1 VPKTSK
7 PFSLKA
13 LLSSVGLFI
22 GIAGMV
28 FLLRTMW
35 THRDEMKDSFSH
47 LTWSS
52 LVGSLFFALMSMS
65 YLGSMWGRLLLRR
78 GYKVPRAQ
86 LVSWYY
92 TGQLGKYVPGGI
104 WAVVGRAEMAVR
116 GGIPRADAYSVTG
129 LSMFTTYSAAA
140 LCAAL
145 GSLLA
150 WEKPVIGAALL
161 LALLLGATVYA
172 STPLRQHL
180 VRHLRKVTSGTNEL
194 TSPKEMIALT
204 VVQVPAWIMIS
215 LSTTIT
221 AHAFGA
227 HVGILH
233 MFFVSSLSWLI
244 GFLIIGA
251 PGGLGVRESIFTGL
265 LSASIGTS
273 TALSLAIASR
283 MIFVSVDFLGALIFN
298 VIARKLKPGVIEEP
312 TQ

>member
-1 VPKTSK
+1 MK
-7 PFSLKA
+7 PFSIRA
-13 LLSSVGLFI
+13 LVSSIGLII
-22 GIAGMV
+22 GLAGMA

-35 THRDEMKDSFSH
+35 THRDEMKDSFSQP
-47 LTWSS
+47 TWSS
-52 LVGSLFFALMSMS
+52 LVGAVFFAFMSMS
-65 YLGSMWGRLLLRR
+65 YLGWMWGRLLLRR

-92 TGQLGKYVPGGI
+92 TGQLGKYVPGGV

-116 GGIPRADAYSVTG
+116 GGVPRADAYSVTG

-145 GSLLA
+145 GSLLS
-150 WEKPVIGAALL
+150 WERPIIGAALL
-161 LALLLGATVYA
+161 LALVVGLSVYA
-172 STPLRQHL
+172 IAPLRQRL
-180 VRHLRKVTSGTNEL
+180 VGLLRKITSGTNEL
-194 TSPKEMIALT
+194 TAPKDMLALT
-204 VVQVPAWIMIS
+204 IVQVPAWIMIS

-227 HVGILH
+227 EVGVLH

-244 GFLIIGA
+244 GFLVIGA

-273 TALSLAIASR
+273 TALSLAVASR

-298 VIARKLKPGVIEEP
+298 VIARKLKPTVSEAP

>member
-1 VPKTSK
+1 MK
-7 PFSLKA
+7 PFSIRA
-13 LLSSVGLFI
+13 LVSSIGLII
-22 GIAGMV
+22 GLAGMA

-35 THRDEMKDSFSH
+35 THREEMKDSFSH

-52 LVGSLFFALMSMS
+52 LVGAVFFAFMSMS
-65 YLGSMWGRLLLRR
+65 YLGWMWGRLLLRR

-92 TGQLGKYVPGGI
+92 TGQLGKYVPGGV

-116 GGIPRADAYSVTG
+116 GGVPRADAYSVTG

-145 GSLLA
+145 GSLLS
-150 WEKPVIGAALL
+150 WERPIIGAALL
-161 LALLLGATVYA
+161 LALVVGLSVYA
-172 STPLRQHL
+172 IAPLRQRL
-180 VRHLRKVTSGTNEL
+180 VGLLRKITSGTNEL
-194 TSPKEMIALT
+194 TAPKDMLALT
-204 VVQVPAWIMIS
+204 IVQVPAWIMIS

-227 HVGILH
+227 EVGVLH

-244 GFLIIGA
+244 GFLVIGA

-273 TALSLAIASR
+273 TALSLAVASR

-298 VIARKLKPGVIEEP
+298 VIARKLKPTVSEAP

>member
-1 VPKTSK
+1 MK
-7 PFSLKA
+7 PFSIRA
-13 LLSSVGLFI
+13 VVSSIGLII
-22 GIAGMV
+22 GLAGMA

-35 THRDEMKDSFSH
+35 THRDELKDSFSH

-52 LVGSLFFALMSMS
+52 LVGAVFFAFMSMS
-65 YLGSMWGRLLLRR
+65 YLGWMWGRLLLRR

-92 TGQLGKYVPGGI
+92 TGQLGKYVPGGV

-116 GGIPRADAYSVTG
+116 GGVPRADAYSVTG

-145 GSLLA
+145 GSLLS
-150 WEKPVIGAALL
+150 WERPIIGAALL
-161 LALLLGATVYA
+161 LALLFGLSVYA
-172 STPLRQHL
+172 IAPLRQRL
-180 VRHLRKVTSGTNEL
+180 VGLLRKVTSGTNEL
-194 TSPKEMIALT
+194 TAPKDMLALT
-204 VVQVPAWIMIS
+204 IVQVPAWIMIS

-227 HVGILH
+227 EVGVLH

-244 GFLIIGA
+244 GFLVIGA

-265 LSASIGTS
+265 LSASVGTS
-273 TALSLAIASR
+273 TALSLAVASR

-298 VIARKLKPGVIEEP
+298 LIARKLKPTVSKAP
-312 TQ
+312 MQ

>member
-1 VPKTSK
+1 MK
-7 PFSLKA
+7 PFSIRA
-13 LLSSVGLFI
+13 LVSSIGLII
-22 GIAGMV
+22 GLAGMA

-52 LVGSLFFALMSMS
+52 LVGAVFFAFMSMS
-65 YLGSMWGRLLLRR
+65 YLGWMWGRLLLRR

-92 TGQLGKYVPGGI
+92 TGQLGKYVPGGV

-116 GGIPRADAYSVTG
+116 GGVPRADAYSVTG

-145 GSLLA
+145 GSLLS
-150 WEKPVIGAALL
+150 WERPIIGAALL
-161 LALLLGATVYA
+161 LALVVGLSVYA
-172 STPLRQHL
+172 IAPLRQRL
-180 VRHLRKVTSGTNEL
+180 VGLLRKITSGTNEL
-194 TSPKEMIALT
+194 TAPKDMLALT
-204 VVQVPAWIMIS
+204 IVQVPAWIMIS

-227 HVGILH
+227 EVGVLH

-244 GFLIIGA
+244 GFLVIGA
-251 PGGLGVRESIFTGL
+251 PGGLGVLESIFTGL

-273 TALSLAIASR
+273 TALSLAVASR

-298 VIARKLKPGVIEEP
+298 VIARKLKPTVSEAP

>member
-1 VPKTSK
+1 MK
-7 PFSLKA
+7 PFSIRA
-13 LLSSVGLFI
+13 LVSSIGLII
-22 GIAGMV
+22 GLAGMA

-35 THRDEMKDSFSH
+35 THRDEMKDSFSQ

-52 LVGSLFFALMSMS
+52 LVGAVFFAFMSMS
-65 YLGSMWGRLLLRR
+65 YLGWMWGRLLLRR

-92 TGQLGKYVPGGI
+92 TGQLGKYVPGGV

-116 GGIPRADAYSVTG
+116 GGVPRADAYSVTG

-145 GSLLA
+145 GSLLS
-150 WEKPVIGAALL
+150 WERPMIGAALL
-161 LALLLGATVYA
+161 LALLFGLSVYA
-172 STPLRQHL
+172 IAPLRQRL
-180 VRHLRKVTSGTNEL
+180 MGLLRKVTSGTNEL
-194 TSPKEMIALT
+194 TAPKDMLALT
-204 VVQVPAWIMIS
+204 IVQVPAWIMIS

-227 HVGILH
+227 EVGVLH

-244 GFLIIGA
+244 GFLVIGA
-251 PGGLGVRESIFTGL
+251 PGGIGVRESIFTGL

-273 TALSLAIASR
+273 TALSLAVASR

-298 VIARKLKPGVIEEP
+298 VIARKLKPTVSEAP

>member
-1 VPKTSK
+1 MK
-7 PFSLKA
+7 PFSIRA
-13 LLSSVGLFI
+13 LVSSIGLII
-22 GIAGMV
+22 GLAGMA

-35 THRDEMKDSFSH
+35 THRDEMKDSFSQ

-52 LVGSLFFALMSMS
+52 LVGAVFFAFMSMS
-65 YLGSMWGRLLLRR
+65 YLGWMWGRLLLRR

-92 TGQLGKYVPGGI
+92 TGQLGKYVPGGV

-116 GGIPRADAYSVTG
+116 GGVPRADAYSVTG

-145 GSLLA
+145 GSLLS
-150 WEKPVIGAALL
+150 WERPIIGVALL
-161 LALLLGATVYA
+161 LALVVGLSVYA
-172 STPLRQHL
+172 IAPLRQRL
-180 VRHLRKVTSGTNEL
+180 MGLLRKVTSGTNEL
-194 TSPKEMIALT
+194 TAPKDMLALT
-204 VVQVPAWIMIS
+204 IVQVPAWIMIS

-227 HVGILH
+227 EVGVLH

-244 GFLIIGA
+244 GFLVIGA

-273 TALSLAIASR
+273 TALSLAVASR

-298 VIARKLKPGVIEEP
+298 VIARKLKPTVSEVP

>member
-1 VPKTSK
+1 MK
-7 PFSLKA
+7 PFSIRA
-13 LLSSVGLFI
+13 LVSSIGLII
-22 GIAGMV
+22 GLAGMA

-52 LVGSLFFALMSMS
+52 LVGAVFFAFMSMS
-65 YLGSMWGRLLLRR
+65 YLGWMWGRLLLRR

-92 TGQLGKYVPGGI
+92 TGQLGKYVPGGV

-116 GGIPRADAYSVTG
+116 GGVPRADAYSVTG

-145 GSLLA
+145 GSLLS
-150 WEKPVIGAALL
+150 WERPIIGAALL
-161 LALLLGATVYA
+161 LALLFGLSVYA
-172 STPLRQHL
+172 IAPLRQRL
-180 VRHLRKVTSGTNEL
+180 VGLLRKVTSGTNEL
-194 TSPKEMIALT
+194 TAPKDMLALT
-204 VVQVPAWIMIS
+204 IVQVPAWIMIS

-227 HVGILH
+227 EVGVLH

-244 GFLIIGA
+244 GFLVIGA

-265 LSASIGTS
+265 LSASVGTS
-273 TALSLAIASR
+273 TALSLAVASR

-298 VIARKLKPGVIEEP
+298 LIARKLKPTVSEAP

>member
-1 VPKTSK
+1 MK
-7 PFSLKA
+7 PFSIRA
-13 LLSSVGLFI
+13 LVSSIGLII
-22 GIAGMV
+22 GLAGMA

-52 LVGSLFFALMSMS
+52 LVGAVFFAFMSMS
-65 YLGSMWGRLLLRR
+65 YLGWMWGRLLLRR

-92 TGQLGKYVPGGI
+92 TGQLGKYVPGGV

-116 GGIPRADAYSVTG
+116 GGVPRADAYSVTG

-145 GSLLA
+145 GSLLS
-150 WEKPVIGAALL
+150 WERPIIGAALL
-161 LALLLGATVYA
+161 LALVFGLSVYA
-172 STPLRQHL
+172 IAPLRQRL
-180 VRHLRKVTSGTNEL
+180 VGLLRKITSGTNEL
-194 TSPKEMIALT
+194 TAPKDMLALT
-204 VVQVPAWIMIS
+204 IVQVPAWIMIS

-227 HVGILH
+227 EVGVLH

-244 GFLIIGA
+244 GFLVIGA

-265 LSASIGTS
+265 LSASVGTS
-273 TALSLAIASR
+273 TALSLAVASR
-283 MIFVSVDFLGALIFN
+283 MIFVTVDFLGALIFN
-298 VIARKLKPGVIEEP
+298 VIARKLKPTVSEAP

>member
-1 VPKTSK
+1 MK
-7 PFSLKA
+7 PFSIRA
-13 LLSSVGLFI
+13 LVSSIGLII
-22 GIAGMV
+22 GLAGMA

-35 THRDEMKDSFSH
+35 THRDEMKDSFSQ

-52 LVGSLFFALMSMS
+52 LVGAVFFAFMSMS
-65 YLGSMWGRLLLRR
+65 YLGWMWGRLLLRR

-92 TGQLGKYVPGGI
+92 TGQLGKYVPGGV

-116 GGIPRADAYSVTG
+116 GGVPRADAYSVTG

-145 GSLLA
+145 GSLLS
-150 WEKPVIGAALL
+150 WKRPIIGAALL
-161 LALLLGATVYA
+161 LALVIGLSVYA
-172 STPLRQHL
+172 IVPLRQRL
-180 VRHLRKVTSGTNEL
+180 MGLLRKVTSGTNEL
-194 TSPKEMIALT
+194 TAPKDMFALT
-204 VVQVPAWIMIS
+204 IVQVPAWIMIS

-227 HVGILH
+227 EVGVLH
-233 MFFVSSLSWLI
+233 MFYVSSLSWLI
-244 GFLIIGA
+244 GFLVIGA

-265 LSASIGTS
+265 LSASVGTS
-273 TALSLAIASR
+273 TALSLAVASR

-298 VIARKLKPGVIEEP
+298 LIARRLKPSVSEAP

>member
-1 VPKTSK
+1 MK
-7 PFSLKA
+7 PFSIRA
-13 LLSSVGLFI
+13 LVSSIGLII
-22 GIAGMV
+22 GLAGMA

-35 THRDEMKDSFSH
+35 THRDEMKDSFSQ

-52 LVGSLFFALMSMS
+52 LVGAVFFAFMSMS
-65 YLGSMWGRLLLRR
+65 YLGWMWGRLLLRR

-92 TGQLGKYVPGGI
+92 TGQLGKYVPGGV

-116 GGIPRADAYSVTG
+116 GGVPRADAYSVTG

-145 GSLLA
+145 GSLLS
-150 WEKPVIGAALL
+150 WERPIIGAALL
-161 LALLLGATVYA
+161 LALVIGISVYA
-172 STPLRQHL
+172 IAPLRQRL
-180 VRHLRKVTSGTNEL
+180 MGLLRKVTSGTNEL
-194 TSPKEMIALT
+194 TAPKDMFALT
-204 VVQVPAWIMIS
+204 IVQVPAWIMIS

-227 HVGILH
+227 EVGILH

-244 GFLIIGA
+244 GFLVIGA

-265 LSASIGTS
+265 LSASVGTS
-273 TALSLAIASR
+273 TALSLAVASR

-298 VIARKLKPGVIEEP
+298 LFARRLKPSVSEAP

>member
-1 VPKTSK
+1 MK
-7 PFSLKA
+7 PFSIRA
-13 LLSSVGLFI
+13 LVSSIGLIVGL
-22 GIAGMV
+22 AGMA

-35 THRDEMKDSFSH
+35 THRDEMKDSFSQ

-52 LVGSLFFALMSMS
+52 LVGAVFFAFMSMS
-65 YLGSMWGRLLLRR
+65 YLGWMWGRLLLRR

-92 TGQLGKYVPGGI
+92 TGQLGKYVPGGV

-116 GGIPRADAYSVTG
+116 GGVPRADAYSVTG

-145 GSLLA
+145 GSLLS
-150 WEKPVIGAALL
+150 WERPIIGAALL
-161 LALLLGATVYA
+161 LALLFGLSVYA
-172 STPLRQHL
+172 IAPLRQRL
-180 VRHLRKVTSGTNEL
+180 MGLLRKVTSGTNEL
-194 TSPKEMIALT
+194 TAPKDMLALT
-204 VVQVPAWIMIS
+204 IVQVPAWIMIS

-227 HVGILH
+227 EVGVLH

-244 GFLIIGA
+244 GFLVIGA

-273 TALSLAIASR
+273 TALSLAVASR

-298 VIARKLKPGVIEEP
+298 VIARKLKPTVSEAP

>member
-1 VPKTSK
+1 MK
-7 PFSLKA
+7 PFSIRA
-13 LLSSVGLFI
+13 LVSSIGLII
-22 GIAGMV
+22 GLAGMA

-35 THRDEMKDSFSH
+35 THRDEMKDSFSQ

-52 LVGSLFFALMSMS
+52 LVGAVFFAFMSMS
-65 YLGSMWGRLLLRR
+65 YLGWMWGRLLLRR

-92 TGQLGKYVPGGI
+92 TGQLGKYVPGGV

-116 GGIPRADAYSVTG
+116 GGVPRADAYSVTG

-145 GSLLA
+145 GSLLS
-150 WEKPVIGAALL
+150 WERPIIGAALL
-161 LALLLGATVYA
+161 LALLFGLSVYA
-172 STPLRQHL
+172 IAPLRQRL
-180 VRHLRKVTSGTNEL
+180 VGLLRKVTSGTNEL
-194 TSPKEMIALT
+194 TAPKDMLALT
-204 VVQVPAWIMIS
+204 IVQVPAWIMIS

-227 HVGILH
+227 EVGVLH

-244 GFLIIGA
+244 GFLVIGA

-265 LSASIGTS
+265 LSATVGTS
-273 TALSLAIASR
+273 TALSLAVASR

-298 VIARKLKPGVIEEP
+298 LIARKLKPTVSEAP

>member
-1 VPKTSK
+1 MK
-7 PFSLKA
+7 PFSIRA
-13 LLSSVGLFI
+13 VVSSIGLII
-22 GIAGMV
+22 GLAGMA

-52 LVGSLFFALMSMS
+52 LVGAVFFAFMSMS
-65 YLGSMWGRLLLRR
+65 YLGWMWGRLLLRR

-92 TGQLGKYVPGGI
+92 TGQLGKYVPGGV

-116 GGIPRADAYSVTG
+116 GGVPRADAYSVTG

-145 GSLLA
+145 GSLLS
-150 WEKPVIGAALL
+150 WERPIIGAALL
-161 LALLLGATVYA
+161 LALLFGISVYA
-172 STPLRQHL
+172 IAPLRQRL
-180 VRHLRKVTSGTNEL
+180 VGLLRKVTSGTNEL
-194 TSPKEMIALT
+194 TAPKDMLALT
-204 VVQVPAWIMIS
+204 IVQVPAWIMIS

-227 HVGILH
+227 EVGVLH

-244 GFLIIGA
+244 GFLVIGA

-265 LSASIGTS
+265 LSASVGTS
-273 TALSLAIASR
+273 TALSLAVASR

-298 VIARKLKPGVIEEP
+298 LIARKLKPTVSKAP
-312 TQ
+312 MQ

>member
-1 VPKTSK
+1 MK
-7 PFSLKA
+7 PFSIRA
-13 LLSSVGLFI
+13 LVSSIGLII
-22 GIAGMV
+22 GLAGMA

-52 LVGSLFFALMSMS
+52 LVGAVFFAFMSMS
-65 YLGSMWGRLLLRR
+65 YLGWMWGRLLLRR
-78 GYKVPRAQ
+78 GYKVPRAHW
-86 LVSWYY
+86 VSWYY
-92 TGQLGKYVPGGI
+92 TGQLGKYVPGGV

-116 GGIPRADAYSVTG
+116 GGVPRADAYSVTG

-145 GSLLA
+145 GSLLS
-150 WEKPVIGAALL
+150 WERPIIGAALL
-161 LALLLGATVYA
+161 LALVVGLSVYA
-172 STPLRQHL
+172 IAPLRQRL
-180 VRHLRKVTSGTNEL
+180 VGLLRKITSGTNEL
-194 TSPKEMIALT
+194 TAPKDMLALT
-204 VVQVPAWIMIS
+204 IVQVPAWIMIS

-227 HVGILH
+227 EVGVLH

-244 GFLIIGA
+244 GFLVIGA

-273 TALSLAIASR
+273 TALSLAVASR

-298 VIARKLKPGVIEEP
+298 VIARKLKPTVSEAP

>member
-1 VPKTSK
+1 MK
-7 PFSLKA
+7 PFSIRA
-13 LLSSVGLFI
+13 LVSSIGLII
-22 GIAGMV
+22 GLAGMA

-35 THRDEMKDSFSH
+35 THRDEMKDSFSQ

-52 LVGSLFFALMSMS
+52 LVGAVFFAFMSMS
-65 YLGSMWGRLLLRR
+65 YLGWMWGRLLLRR

-92 TGQLGKYVPGGI
+92 TGQLGKYVPGGV

-116 GGIPRADAYSVTG
+116 GGVPRADAYSVTG

-145 GSLLA
+145 GSLLS
-150 WEKPVIGAALL
+150 WERPIIGAALL
-161 LALLLGATVYA
+161 LALVVGLSVYA
-172 STPLRQHL
+172 IAPLRQRL
-180 VRHLRKVTSGTNEL
+180 VGLLRKITSGTNEL
-194 TSPKEMIALT
+194 TAPKDMLALT
-204 VVQVPAWIMIS
+204 IVQVPAWIMIS
-215 LSTTIT
+215 LSTTVT

-227 HVGILH
+227 EVGVLH

-244 GFLIIGA
+244 GFLVIGA

-273 TALSLAIASR
+273 TALSLAVASR

-298 VIARKLKPGVIEEP
+298 VIARKLKPTVSEAP

>member
-1 VPKTSK
+1 MK
-7 PFSLKA
+7 PFSIRA
-13 LLSSVGLFI
+13 LVSSIGLII
-22 GIAGMV
+22 GLAGMA

-35 THRDEMKDSFSH
+35 THRDEMKDSFSQ

-52 LVGSLFFALMSMS
+52 LVGAVFFAFMSMS
-65 YLGSMWGRLLLRR
+65 YFGWMWGRLLLRR

-92 TGQLGKYVPGGI
+92 TGQLGKYVPGGV

-116 GGIPRADAYSVTG
+116 GGVPRADAYSVTG

-145 GSLLA
+145 GSLLS
-150 WEKPVIGAALL
+150 WERPIIGAALL
-161 LALLLGATVYA
+161 LALVIGISVYA
-172 STPLRQHL
+172 IAPLRQRL
-180 VRHLRKVTSGTNEL
+180 MGLLRKVTSGTNEL
-194 TSPKEMIALT
+194 TAPKDMFALT
-204 VVQVPAWIMIS
+204 IVQVPAWIMIS
-215 LSTTIT
+215 LSTIIT

-227 HVGILH
+227 EVGILH

-244 GFLIIGA
+244 GFLVIGA

-265 LSASIGTS
+265 LSASVGTS
-273 TALSLAIASR
+273 TALSLAVASR

-298 VIARKLKPGVIEEP
+298 LFARRLKPSVSEAP

>member
-1 VPKTSK
+1 MK
-7 PFSLKA
+7 PFSIRA
-13 LLSSVGLFI
+13 LVSSIGLII
-22 GIAGMV
+22 GLAGMA

-35 THRDEMKDSFSH
+35 THRDEMKDSFSQ

-52 LVGSLFFALMSMS
+52 LVGAVFFAFMSMS
-65 YLGSMWGRLLLRR
+65 YLGWMWGRLLLRR

-92 TGQLGKYVPGGI
+92 TGQLGKYVPGGV

-116 GGIPRADAYSVTG
+116 GGVPRADAYSVTG

-145 GSLLA
+145 GSLLS
-150 WEKPVIGAALL
+150 WERPIIGAALL
-161 LALLLGATVYA
+161 LALVVGLSVYA
-172 STPLRQHL
+172 IAPLRQRL
-180 VRHLRKVTSGTNEL
+180 VGLLRKITSGTNEL
-194 TSPKEMIALT
+194 TGPKDMLALT
-204 VVQVPAWIMIS
+204 IVQVPAWIMIS

-227 HVGILH
+227 EVGVLH

-244 GFLIIGA
+244 GFLVIGA

-273 TALSLAIASR
+273 TALSLAVASR

-298 VIARKLKPGVIEEP
+298 VIARKLKPTVSEAP

>member
-1 VPKTSK
+1 MK
-7 PFSLKA
+7 PFSIRA
-13 LLSSVGLFI
+13 LVSSIGLII
-22 GIAGMV
+22 GLAGMA

-35 THRDEMKDSFSH
+35 THRDEMKDSFSQ

-52 LVGSLFFALMSMS
+52 LVGAVFFAFMSMS
-65 YLGSMWGRLLLRR
+65 YFGWMWGRLLLRR

-92 TGQLGKYVPGGI
+92 TGQLGKYVPGGV

-116 GGIPRADAYSVTG
+116 GGVPRADAYSVTG

-145 GSLLA
+145 GSLLS
-150 WEKPVIGAALL
+150 WERPIIGAALL
-161 LALLLGATVYA
+161 LALVIGISVYA
-172 STPLRQHL
+172 IAPLRQRL
-180 VRHLRKVTSGTNEL
+180 MGLLRKVTSGTNEL
-194 TSPKEMIALT
+194 TAPKDMFALT
-204 VVQVPAWIMIS
+204 IVQVPAWIMIS

-227 HVGILH
+227 EVGILH

-244 GFLIIGA
+244 GFLVIGA

-265 LSASIGTS
+265 LSASVGTS
-273 TALSLAIASR
+273 TALSLAVASR

-298 VIARKLKPGVIEEP
+298 LFARRLKPSVSEAP

>member
-1 VPKTSK
+1 MK
-7 PFSLKA
+7 PFSIRA
-13 LLSSVGLFI
+13 LVSSIGLII
-22 GIAGMV
+22 GLAGMA

-35 THRDEMKDSFSH
+35 THRDEMKDSFSQ

-52 LVGSLFFALMSMS
+52 LVGAVFFAFMSMS
-65 YLGSMWGRLLLRR
+65 YLGWMWGRLLLRR

-92 TGQLGKYVPGGI
+92 TGQLGKYVPGGV

-116 GGIPRADAYSVTG
+116 GGVPRADAYSVTG

-145 GSLLA
+145 GSLLS
-150 WEKPVIGAALL
+150 WERPIIGAALL
-161 LALLLGATVYA
+161 LALLFGLSVYA
-172 STPLRQHL
+172 IAPLRQRL
-180 VRHLRKVTSGTNEL
+180 VGLLRKVTSGTNEL
-194 TSPKEMIALT
+194 TAPKDMLALT
-204 VVQVPAWIMIS
+204 IVQVPAWIMIS

-227 HVGILH
+227 EVGVLH

-244 GFLIIGA
+244 GFLVIGA

-273 TALSLAIASR
+273 TALSLAVASR

-298 VIARKLKPGVIEEP
+298 VIARKLKPTVSEAP

>member
-1 VPKTSK
+1 MK
-7 PFSLKA
+7 PFSIRA
-13 LLSSVGLFI
+13 LVSSIGLII
-22 GIAGMV
+22 GLAGMA

-52 LVGSLFFALMSMS
+52 LVGAVFFAFMSMS
-65 YLGSMWGRLLLRR
+65 YLGWMWGRLLLRR

-92 TGQLGKYVPGGI
+92 TGQLGKYVPGGV

-116 GGIPRADAYSVTG
+116 GGVPRADAYSVTG

-145 GSLLA
+145 GSLMS
-150 WEKPVIGAALL
+150 WEQPIIGVALL
-161 LALLLGATVYA
+161 LALAVGLSVYA
-172 STPLRQHL
+172 IEPLRQRL
-180 VRHLRKVTSGTNEL
+180 VGLLRKVTSGTNEL
-194 TSPKEMIALT
+194 TAPKDMLALT
-204 VVQVPAWIMIS
+204 IVQVPAWIMIS

-227 HVGILH
+227 EVGVLH

-244 GFLIIGA
+244 GFLVIGA

-273 TALSLAIASR
+273 TALSLAVASR
-283 MIFVSVDFLGALIFN
+283 MIFVSVDFLGALVFN
-298 VIARKLKPGVIEEP
+298 VIARKLKQTVSEAP

>member
-1 VPKTSK
+1 MK
-7 PFSLKA
+7 PFSIRA
-13 LLSSVGLFI
+13 LVSSIGLII
-22 GIAGMV
+22 GLAGMA

-35 THRDEMKDSFSH
+35 THRDEMKDSFSQ

-52 LVGSLFFALMSMS
+52 LVGAVFFAFMSMS
-65 YLGSMWGRLLLRR
+65 YLGWMWGRLLLRR

-92 TGQLGKYVPGGI
+92 TGQLGKYVPGGV

-116 GGIPRADAYSVTG
+116 GGVPRADAYSVTG

-145 GSLLA
+145 GSLLS
-150 WEKPVIGAALL
+150 WERPIIGAALL
-161 LALLLGATVYA
+161 LALVFGLSVYA
-172 STPLRQHL
+172 IAPLRQRL
-180 VRHLRKVTSGTNEL
+180 MGLLRKVTSGTNEL
-194 TSPKEMIALT
+194 TAPKDMLSLT
-204 VVQVPAWIMIS
+204 IVQVPAWIMIS

-227 HVGILH
+227 EVGVLH

-244 GFLIIGA
+244 GFLVIGA

-265 LSASIGTS
+265 LSASVGTS
-273 TALSLAIASR
+273 TALSLAVASR

-298 VIARKLKPGVIEEP
+298 LIARRLKPSVSEAP

>member
-1 VPKTSK
+1 MK
-7 PFSLKA
+7 PFSIRA
-13 LLSSVGLFI
+13 LVSSIGLII
-22 GIAGMV
+22 GLAGMA

-35 THRDEMKDSFSH
+35 THRDEMKDSFSQ

-52 LVGSLFFALMSMS
+52 LVGAVFFAFMSMS
-65 YLGSMWGRLLLRR
+65 YLGWMWGRLLLRR

-92 TGQLGKYVPGGI
+92 TGQLGKYVPGGV

-116 GGIPRADAYSVTG
+116 GGVPRADAYSVTG

-145 GSLLA
+145 GSLLS
-150 WEKPVIGAALL
+150 WERPIIGAALL
-161 LALLLGATVYA
+161 LALVFGLSVYA
-172 STPLRQHL
+172 IAPLRQRL
-180 VRHLRKVTSGTNEL
+180 VGLLRKITSGTNEL
-194 TSPKEMIALT
+194 TTPKDMLALT
-204 VVQVPAWIMIS
+204 IVQVPAWIMIS

-227 HVGILH
+227 EVGVLH

-244 GFLIIGA
+244 GFLVIGA

-273 TALSLAIASR
+273 TALSLAVASR

-298 VIARKLKPGVIEEP
+298 VIARKLKPTVSEAP

>member
-1 VPKTSK
+1 M
-7 PFSLKA
+7 L
-13 LLSSVGLFI
+13 
-22 GIAGMV
+22 
-28 FLLRTMW
+28 
-35 THRDEMKDSFSH
+35 
-47 LTWSS
+47 
-52 LVGSLFFALMSMS
+52 
-65 YLGSMWGRLLLRR
+65 
-78 GYKVPRAQ
+78 
-86 LVSWYY
+86 
-92 TGQLGKYVPGGI
+92 
-104 WAVVGRAEMAVR
+104 
-116 GGIPRADAYSVTG
+116 
-129 LSMFTTYSAAA
+129 TTYSAAA

-150 WEKPVIGAALL
+150 WEKPIIGGSLL
-161 LALLLGATVYA
+161 LALTIGAAVYA

-180 VRHLRKVTSGTNEL
+180 VRLLRKVTSGTNEL

-251 PGGLGVRESIFTGL
+251 PGGLGVRESVFTGL

-298 VIARKLKPGVIEEP
+298 VVARKLKTKVIEAP
-312 TQ
+312 KQ

>member
-1 VPKTSK
+1 MK
-7 PFSLKA
+7 PFSIRA
-13 LLSSVGLFI
+13 LVSSIGLII
-22 GIAGMV
+22 GLAGMA

-35 THRDEMKDSFSH
+35 THRDEMKDSFSQ

-52 LVGSLFFALMSMS
+52 LVGAVFFAFMSMS
-65 YLGSMWGRLLLRR
+65 YLGWMWGRLLLRR

-92 TGQLGKYVPGGI
+92 TGQLGKYVPGGV

-116 GGIPRADAYSVTG
+116 GGVPRADAYSVTG

-145 GSLLA
+145 GSLLS
-150 WEKPVIGAALL
+150 WERPIIGAALL
-161 LALLLGATVYA
+161 LALVFGLSVYA
-172 STPLRQHL
+172 IAPLRQRL
-180 VRHLRKVTSGTNEL
+180 MGLLRKVTSGTNEL
-194 TSPKEMIALT
+194 TAPKDMLALT
-204 VVQVPAWIMIS
+204 IVQVPAWIMIS

-227 HVGILH
+227 EVGILH

-244 GFLIIGA
+244 GFLVIGA

-265 LSASIGTS
+265 LSASVGTS
-273 TALSLAIASR
+273 TALSLAVASR

-298 VIARKLKPGVIEEP
+298 LIARRLKPSVSEAP

>member
-1 VPKTSK
+1 MK
-7 PFSLKA
+7 PFSIRA
-13 LLSSVGLFI
+13 LVSSIGLII
-22 GIAGMV
+22 GLAGMA

-52 LVGSLFFALMSMS
+52 LVGAVFFAFMSMS
-65 YLGSMWGRLLLRR
+65 YLGWMWGRLLLRR

-92 TGQLGKYVPGGI
+92 TGQLGKYVPGGV

-116 GGIPRADAYSVTG
+116 GGVPRADAYSVTG

-145 GSLLA
+145 GSLLS
-150 WEKPVIGAALL
+150 WERPIIGAALL
-161 LALLLGATVYA
+161 LALVVGLSVYA
-172 STPLRQHL
+172 IAPLRQRL
-180 VRHLRKVTSGTNEL
+180 MGLLRKVTSGTNEL
-194 TSPKEMIALT
+194 TAPKDMLALT
-204 VVQVPAWIMIS
+204 IVQVPAWIMIS

-227 HVGILH
+227 EVGVLH

-244 GFLIIGA
+244 GFLVIGA

-273 TALSLAIASR
+273 TALSLAVASR

-298 VIARKLKPGVIEEP
+298 VIARKLKPTVSEVP

>member
-1 VPKTSK
+1 MK
-7 PFSLKA
+7 PFSIRA
-13 LLSSVGLFI
+13 LVSSIGLII
-22 GIAGMV
+22 GLAGMA

-35 THRDEMKDSFSH
+35 THRDEMKDSFSQ

-52 LVGSLFFALMSMS
+52 LLGAVFFAFMSMS
-65 YLGSMWGRLLLRR
+65 YFGWMWGRLLLRR

-92 TGQLGKYVPGGI
+92 TGQLGKYVPGGV

-116 GGIPRADAYSVTG
+116 GGVPRADAYSVTG

-145 GSLLA
+145 GSLLS
-150 WEKPVIGAALL
+150 WKRPIIGAALL
-161 LALLLGATVYA
+161 LALVIGLSVYA
-172 STPLRQHL
+172 IVPLRQRL
-180 VRHLRKVTSGTNEL
+180 MGLLRKVTSGTNEL
-194 TSPKEMIALT
+194 TAPKDMFALT
-204 VVQVPAWIMIS
+204 IVQVPAWIMIS

-227 HVGILH
+227 EVGVLH

-244 GFLIIGA
+244 GFLVIGA

-265 LSASIGTS
+265 LSASVGTS
-273 TALSLAIASR
+273 TALSLAVASR

-298 VIARKLKPGVIEEP
+298 LIARRLKPSVSEAP

>member
-1 VPKTSK
+1 MK
-7 PFSLKA
+7 PFSIRA
-13 LLSSVGLFI
+13 IVSSIGLII
-22 GIAGMV
+22 GLAGMA

-52 LVGSLFFALMSMS
+52 LVGAVFFAFMSMS
-65 YLGSMWGRLLLRR
+65 YLGWMWGRLLLRR

-92 TGQLGKYVPGGI
+92 TGQLGKYVPGGV

-116 GGIPRADAYSVTG
+116 GGVPRADAYSVTG

-145 GSLLA
+145 GSLLS
-150 WEKPVIGAALL
+150 WERPIIGVALL
-161 LALLLGATVYA
+161 LALVVGLSVYA
-172 STPLRQHL
+172 IAPLRQRL
-180 VRHLRKVTSGTNEL
+180 VGLLRKITSGTNEL
-194 TSPKEMIALT
+194 TTPKDMLALT
-204 VVQVPAWIMIS
+204 IVQVPAWIMIS

-227 HVGILH
+227 EVGVLH

-244 GFLIIGA
+244 GFLVIGA

-265 LSASIGTS
+265 LSASVGTS
-273 TALSLAIASR
+273 TALSLAVASR
-283 MIFVSVDFLGALIFN
+283 MIFVTVDFLGALIFN
-298 VIARKLKPGVIEEP
+298 VIARKLKPTVSEAP

>member
-1 VPKTSK
+1 MK
-7 PFSLKA
+7 PFSIRA
-13 LLSSVGLFI
+13 LVSSIGLII
-22 GIAGMV
+22 GLAGMA

-52 LVGSLFFALMSMS
+52 LVGAVFFAFMSMS
-65 YLGSMWGRLLLRR
+65 YLGWMWGRLLLRR

-92 TGQLGKYVPGGI
+92 TGQLGKYVPGGV

-116 GGIPRADAYSVTG
+116 GGVPRADAYSVTG

-145 GSLLA
+145 GSLLS
-150 WEKPVIGAALL
+150 WERPIIGAALL
-161 LALLLGATVYA
+161 LALVFGLSVYA
-172 STPLRQHL
+172 IAPLRQRL
-180 VRHLRKVTSGTNEL
+180 MGLLRKVTSGTNEL
-194 TSPKEMIALT
+194 TAPKDMLALT
-204 VVQVPAWIMIS
+204 IVQVPAWIMIS

-227 HVGILH
+227 EVGVLH

-244 GFLIIGA
+244 GFLVIGA

-273 TALSLAIASR
+273 TALSLAVASR

-298 VIARKLKPGVIEEP
+298 VIARKLKPIVSEAP

>member
-1 VPKTSK
+1 MK
-7 PFSLKA
+7 PFSIRA
-13 LLSSVGLFI
+13 LVSSIGLII
-22 GIAGMV
+22 GLAGMA

-35 THRDEMKDSFSH
+35 THRDEMKDSFSQ

-52 LVGSLFFALMSMS
+52 LVGAVFFAFMSMS
-65 YLGSMWGRLLLRR
+65 YLGWMWGRLLLRR

-92 TGQLGKYVPGGI
+92 TGQLGKYVPGGV

-116 GGIPRADAYSVTG
+116 GGVPRADAYSVTG

-145 GSLLA
+145 GSLLS
-150 WEKPVIGAALL
+150 WERPIIGAALL
-161 LALLLGATVYA
+161 LALVFGLSVYA
-172 STPLRQHL
+172 IAPLRQRL
-180 VRHLRKVTSGTNEL
+180 VGLLRKVTSGTNEL
-194 TSPKEMIALT
+194 TAPKDMLALT
-204 VVQVPAWIMIS
+204 IVQVPAWIMIS

-227 HVGILH
+227 EVGVLH

-244 GFLIIGA
+244 GFLVIGA

-273 TALSLAIASR
+273 TALSLAVASR

-298 VIARKLKPGVIEEP
+298 VIARKLKPTVSEAP

>member
-1 VPKTSK
+1 MK
-7 PFSLKA
+7 PFSIRA
-13 LLSSVGLFI
+13 LVSSIGLII
-22 GIAGMV
+22 GLAGMA

-35 THRDEMKDSFSH
+35 THRDEMKDSFSQ

-52 LVGSLFFALMSMS
+52 LVGAVFFAFMSMS
-65 YLGSMWGRLLLRR
+65 YLGWMWGRLLLRR

-92 TGQLGKYVPGGI
+92 TGQLGKYVPGGV

-116 GGIPRADAYSVTG
+116 GGVPRADAYSVTG

-145 GSLLA
+145 GSLLS
-150 WEKPVIGAALL
+150 WERPIIGAALL
-161 LALLLGATVYA
+161 LALLFGPSVYA
-172 STPLRQHL
+172 IAPLRQRL
-180 VRHLRKVTSGTNEL
+180 MGLLRKVTSGTNEL
-194 TSPKEMIALT
+194 TAPKDMLALT
-204 VVQVPAWIMIS
+204 IVQVPAWIMIS

-227 HVGILH
+227 EVGVLH

-244 GFLIIGA
+244 GFLVIGA

-273 TALSLAIASR
+273 TALSLAVASR

-298 VIARKLKPGVIEEP
+298 VIARKLKPTVSEAP

>member
-1 VPKTSK
+1 MK
-7 PFSLKA
+7 PFSIRA
-13 LLSSVGLFI
+13 LVSSIGLII
-22 GIAGMV
+22 GLAGMA

-47 LTWSS
+47 LTLSS
-52 LVGSLFFALMSMS
+52 LVGAVFFAFMSMS
-65 YLGSMWGRLLLRR
+65 YLGWMWGRLLLRR

-92 TGQLGKYVPGGI
+92 TGQLGKYVPGGV

-116 GGIPRADAYSVTG
+116 GGVPRADAYSVTG

-145 GSLLA
+145 GSLLS
-150 WEKPVIGAALL
+150 WERPIIGAALL
-161 LALLLGATVYA
+161 LALVIGISVYA
-172 STPLRQHL
+172 IAPLRQRL
-180 VRHLRKVTSGTNEL
+180 MGLLRKVTSGTNEL
-194 TSPKEMIALT
+194 TAPKDMFALT
-204 VVQVPAWIMIS
+204 IVQVPAWIMIS

-227 HVGILH
+227 EVGVLH
-233 MFFVSSLSWLI
+233 MFYVSSLSWLI
-244 GFLIIGA
+244 GFLVIGA

-265 LSASIGTS
+265 LSASVGTS
-273 TALSLAIASR
+273 TALSLAVASR

-298 VIARKLKPGVIEEP
+298 LIARRLKPSVSEAP

>member
-1 VPKTSK
+1 MK
-7 PFSLKA
+7 PFSIRA
-13 LLSSVGLFI
+13 LVSSIGLII
-22 GIAGMV
+22 GLAGMA

-52 LVGSLFFALMSMS
+52 LVGAVFFAFMSMS
-65 YLGSMWGRLLLRR
+65 YLGWMWGRLLLRR

-92 TGQLGKYVPGGI
+92 TGQLGKYVPGGV

-116 GGIPRADAYSVTG
+116 GGVPRADAYSVTG

-145 GSLLA
+145 GSLLS
-150 WEKPVIGAALL
+150 WERPIIGAALL
-161 LALLLGATVYA
+161 LALVFGLSVYA
-172 STPLRQHL
+172 IAPLRQRL
-180 VRHLRKVTSGTNEL
+180 VGLLRKITSGTNEL
-194 TSPKEMIALT
+194 TAPKDMLALT
-204 VVQVPAWIMIS
+204 IVQVPAWIMIS

-227 HVGILH
+227 EVGVLH

-244 GFLIIGA
+244 GFLVIGA

-273 TALSLAIASR
+273 TALSLAVASR

-298 VIARKLKPGVIEEP
+298 VIARKLKPTVSEVP

>member
-1 VPKTSK
+1 MK
-7 PFSLKA
+7 PFSIRA
-13 LLSSVGLFI
+13 LVSSIGLII
-22 GIAGMV
+22 GLAGMA

-52 LVGSLFFALMSMS
+52 LVGAVFFAFMSMS
-65 YLGSMWGRLLLRR
+65 YLGWMWGRLLLRR

-92 TGQLGKYVPGGI
+92 TGQLGKYVPGGV

-116 GGIPRADAYSVTG
+116 GGVPRADAYSVTG

-145 GSLLA
+145 GSLLS
-150 WEKPVIGAALL
+150 WERPIIGAALL
-161 LALLLGATVYA
+161 LALLFGLSVYA
-172 STPLRQHL
+172 IAPLRQRL
-180 VRHLRKVTSGTNEL
+180 VGLLRKVTSGTNEL
-194 TSPKEMIALT
+194 TAPKDMLALT
-204 VVQVPAWIMIS
+204 IVQVPAWIMIS

-227 HVGILH
+227 EVGVLH

-244 GFLIIGA
+244 GFLVIGA

-265 LSASIGTS
+265 LSATVGTS
-273 TALSLAIASR
+273 TALSLAVASR

-298 VIARKLKPGVIEEP
+298 LIARKLKPTVSEAP

>member
-1 VPKTSK
+1 MK
-7 PFSLKA
+7 PFSIRA
-13 LLSSVGLFI
+13 LVSSIGLII
-22 GIAGMV
+22 GLAGMA

-47 LTWSS
+47 LTLSS
-52 LVGSLFFALMSMS
+52 LVGAVFFAFMSMS
-65 YLGSMWGRLLLRR
+65 YLGWMWGRLLLRR

-92 TGQLGKYVPGGI
+92 TGQLGKYVPGGV

-116 GGIPRADAYSVTG
+116 GGVPRADAYSVTG

-145 GSLLA
+145 GSLLS
-150 WEKPVIGAALL
+150 WERPIIGAALL
-161 LALLLGATVYA
+161 LALLFGLSVYA
-172 STPLRQHL
+172 IAPLRQRL
-180 VRHLRKVTSGTNEL
+180 VGLLRKVTSGTNEL
-194 TSPKEMIALT
+194 TAPKDMLALT
-204 VVQVPAWIMIS
+204 IVQVPAWIMIS

-227 HVGILH
+227 EVGVLH

-244 GFLIIGA
+244 GFLVIGA

-265 LSASIGTS
+265 LSATVGTS
-273 TALSLAIASR
+273 IALSLAVASR

-298 VIARKLKPGVIEEP
+298 LIARKLKPTVSEAP

>member
-1 VPKTSK
+1 MK
-7 PFSLKA
+7 PFSIRA
-13 LLSSVGLFI
+13 LVSSIGLII
-22 GIAGMV
+22 GLAGMA

-52 LVGSLFFALMSMS
+52 LVGAVFFAFMSMS
-65 YLGSMWGRLLLRR
+65 YLGWMWGRLLLRR

-92 TGQLGKYVPGGI
+92 TGQLGKYVPGGV

-116 GGIPRADAYSVTG
+116 GGVPRADAYSVTG

-145 GSLLA
+145 GSLLS
-150 WEKPVIGAALL
+150 WERPMIGAALL
-161 LALLLGATVYA
+161 LALLFGLSVYA
-172 STPLRQHL
+172 IAPLRQRL
-180 VRHLRKVTSGTNEL
+180 MGLLRKVTSGTNEL
-194 TSPKEMIALT
+194 TAPKDMLALT
-204 VVQVPAWIMIS
+204 IVQVPAWIMIS

-227 HVGILH
+227 EVGVLH

-244 GFLIIGA
+244 GFLVIGA

-273 TALSLAIASR
+273 TALSLAVASR

-298 VIARKLKPGVIEEP
+298 VIARKLKPTVSEAP
-312 TQ
+312 KQ

>member
-1 VPKTSK
+1 MK
-7 PFSLKA
+7 PFSIRA
-13 LLSSVGLFI
+13 LVSSIGLII
-22 GIAGMV
+22 GLAGMA

-52 LVGSLFFALMSMS
+52 LVGAEFFAFMSMS
-65 YLGSMWGRLLLRR
+65 YLGWMWGRLLLRR

-92 TGQLGKYVPGGI
+92 TGQLGKYVPGGV

-116 GGIPRADAYSVTG
+116 GGVPRADAYSVTG

-145 GSLLA
+145 GSLLS
-150 WEKPVIGAALL
+150 WERPIIGAALL
-161 LALLLGATVYA
+161 LALLFGLSVYA
-172 STPLRQHL
+172 IAPLRQRL
-180 VRHLRKVTSGTNEL
+180 VGLLRKVTSGTNEL
-194 TSPKEMIALT
+194 TAPKDMLALT
-204 VVQVPAWIMIS
+204 IVQVPAWIMIS

-227 HVGILH
+227 EVGVLH

-244 GFLIIGA
+244 GFLVIGA

-265 LSASIGTS
+265 LSASVGTS
-273 TALSLAIASR
+273 TALSLAVASR

-298 VIARKLKPGVIEEP
+298 LIARKLKPTVSEAP

>member
-1 VPKTSK
+1 MK
-7 PFSLKA
+7 PFSIRA
-13 LLSSVGLFI
+13 LVSSIGLII
-22 GIAGMV
+22 GLAGMA

-35 THRDEMKDSFSH
+35 THRDEMKDSFSQ

-52 LVGSLFFALMSMS
+52 LVGAVFFAFMSMS
-65 YLGSMWGRLLLRR
+65 YFGWMWGRLLLRR

-92 TGQLGKYVPGGI
+92 TGQLGKYVPGGV

-116 GGIPRADAYSVTG
+116 GGVPRADAYSVTG

-145 GSLLA
+145 GSLLS
-150 WEKPVIGAALL
+150 WERPIIGAALL
-161 LALLLGATVYA
+161 LALVIGISVYA
-172 STPLRQHL
+172 IAPLRQRL
-180 VRHLRKVTSGTNEL
+180 MGLLRKVTSGTNEL
-194 TSPKEMIALT
+194 TAPKDMFALT
-204 VVQVPAWIMIS
+204 IVQVPAWIMIS

-227 HVGILH
+227 EVGILH

-244 GFLIIGA
+244 GFLVIGA

-265 LSASIGTS
+265 LSASVGTS
-273 TALSLAIASR
+273 TALSLAVASR

-298 VIARKLKPGVIEEP
+298 LIARRLKPSVSEAP